1 MKIINK
7 TSWDAKSIKKLL
19 TVALRRN
26 EKIEG
31 RLTQR
36 NYLEVEI
43 VYSRIKHWLPD
54 PNKSFSGYAYIG
66 GKYMRLRI
74 PKKIVD
80 PRMLARIFDHELYHI
95 RGFRHRQM
103 QGVGGRFLNTNNLEV
118 DKWALEYPIIAKEVK
133 LKPKKDLQLK
143 RYENVLKTLKMKM
156 SKLKRLQ
163 NQIKKWN
170 QKKRCY
176 EMALVVSG
184 KIKKED

>member
-1 MKIINK
+1 
-7 TSWDAKSIKKLL
+7 
-19 TVALRRN
+19 
-26 EKIEG
+26 
-31 RLTQR
+31 
-36 NYLEVEI
+36 
-43 VYSRIKHWLPD
+43 
-54 PNKSFSGYAYIG
+54 
-66 GKYMRLRI
+66 
-74 PKKIVD
+74 
-80 PRMLARIFDHELYHI
+80 
-95 RGFRHRQM
+95 M

-170 QKKRCY
+170 QKKRYY